1 MPVITVSR
9 QFGSEGDVV
18 AKKVA
23 TLLKYDYVD
32 KELITEVARRAD
44 VHPDEVRKFDE
55 RLESPLMRFLRRL
68 IIPAGTYPITEIPE
82 WTVFYEGPIER
93 MPIQDHKDYLK
104 FIRTTI
110 EQLWQRDNIVIV
122 GRGGQ
127 VVLRDK
133 KDVFH
138 VRIIASLE
146 HRLGVVM
153 KQTGLNRASA
163 TKLIQKN
170 DKRQASFIRYCYNVD
185 WDDSALYHLIVN
197 TGEMNTNL
205 AAKCI
210 TESLLNF
217 AEACRIPQNGGIYLW
232 DSAALA

>member
-1 MPVITVSR
+1 MSVITVSR

-18 AKKVA
+18 ARKVA
-23 TLLKYDYVD
+23 ALLKYDYVD

-55 RLESPLMRFLRRL
+55 RLESPIMRFLRRL

-82 WTVFYEGPIER
+82 WTVFYEEPIER
-93 MPIQDHKDYLK
+93 MPIQDQKDYLK

-110 EQLWQRDNIVIV
+110 EQLWQRDNVVIV

-127 VVLRDK
+127 VILRDK

-138 VRIIASLE
+138 VRIIAPLQ
-146 HRLGVVM
+146 HRLDVVM
-153 KQTGLNRASA
+153 RQTGLNKPDAM
-163 TKLIQKN
+163 KLIQKN
-170 DKRQASFIRYCYNVD
+170 DKRQANFIRYCYNVD
-185 WDDSALYHLIVN
+185 WDDSTLYHLIVN

-217 AEACRIPQNGGIYLW
+217 AKTDQIPENSGTYFW

>member
-1 MPVITVSR
+1 MSVITVSR
-9 QFGSEGDVV
+9 QFGSEGDIV
-18 AKKVA
+18 ARKVA
-23 TLLKYDYVD
+23 ALLKYDYVD

-55 RLESPLMRFLRRL
+55 RLESLIMRFLRRL

-82 WTVFYEGPIER
+82 WMVFYEEPIEK
-93 MPIQDHKDYLK
+93 MPIQDQKDYLK

-110 EQLWQRDNIVIV
+110 EQLWQRDNVVIV

-127 VVLRDK
+127 VILRNRRN
-133 KDVFH
+133 VFH
-138 VRIIASLE
+138 VRIIASAE
-146 HRLGVVM
+146 HRLEVVM
-153 KQTGLNRASA
+153 KQTGLDKPSA

-170 DKRQASFIRYCYNVD
+170 DKRQASFIRHCYNVD

-197 TGEMNTNL
+197 TGEMDTNL

-217 AEACRIPQNGGIYLW
+217 VEAYQILQNDGTALW